1 MEAWGT
7 SNNLLVTVDLPLELK
22 LFAVQTFRSKIIYD
36 LHQLQSDSLPSLRDT
51 LMKSLINQPKVVL
64 IYLCLSLSDLS
75 LQFNDW
81 LDPVNDMITN
91 FSNTNPEILIEF
103 LTVLPEEVN
112 NVRIPINVCFWILKD
127 RFCIYSQ
134 K

>member
-51 LMKSLINQPKVVL
+51 LMKSLINQPKVVPL
-64 IYLCLSLSDLS
+64 
-75 LQFNDW
+75 
-81 LDPVNDMITN
+81 
-91 FSNTNPEILIEF
+91 
-103 LTVLPEEVN
+103 
-112 NVRIPINVCFWILKD
+112 R
-127 RFCIYSQ
+127 
-134 K
+134 

>member
-51 LMKSLINQPKVVL
+51 LMKSLINQPKVIL

-112 NVRIPINVCFWILKD
+112 NVRIPINVCFLFLLD